1 MTQYTFG
8 QDAINALNASDDSNA
23 VKNEFAKLPIGK
35 ARKVKVIDPNAIA
48 SVFTYSIYKLV
59 NTFIAKNPSKK
70 SRNGYPIA
78 DYTPFDKAWKYHK
91 DLSQDFSDAHG
102 QEAGKYRTKARSAI
116 GFYDLTEGKLIVVD
130 LTKAQAQVVTD
141 AIAEYEDELTD
152 LAFTLKKTGDPKQP
166 TSTAVSLTP
175 IINRKKGLTDEESKN
190 FDNAPTEFDFSLF
203 DGIYFEMDEDA
214 QVQAL
219 KQVGFDVS
227 LIGYDANAGG
237 GTAPDISEDDE
248 EALPF

>member
-8 QDAINALNASDDSNA
+8 QDAINALNASDDNGA
-23 VKNEFAKLPIGK
+23 TKNEFAKLTSGSS
-35 ARKVKVIDPNAIA
+35 RKVKIVDPNAIA
-48 SVFTYSIYKLV
+48 SVFTYSIYKVV
-59 NTFIAKNPSKK
+59 NTFIAQNPSKK
-70 SRNGYPIA
+70 SKNGYPIA

-116 GFYDLTEGKLIVVD
+116 GFFDLTEGKLIIVD
-130 LTKAQAQVVTD
+130 LTKAQAQAVTD
-141 AIAEYEDELTD
+141 VIAEYEDELD
-152 LAFTLKKTGDPKQP
+152 ELAFTLKKSGTG
-166 TSTAVSLTP
+166 TNTVVSLTP

-190 FDNAPTEFDFSLF
+190 FDNAPKEFDFSLF

-219 KQVGFDVS
+219 KQVGFDVT

-237 GTAPDISEDDE
+237 SPAQDDDATGEDS
-248 EALPF
+248 LPF